1 CGARAYGALC
11 QGGARDE
18 RRADGERG
26 GKPGSRGGSRDEK
39 PAYGK
44 RDDKPG
50 YRGGSRDDKPAYRAG
65 DGRTAASRP
74 TGGRS
79 GDRDKRPYSRERKD
93 DARGEARPRRS
104 MTDAERTAEQERY
117 DGPPLPE
124 EITGKELDRN
134 VIAQLKGLPE
144 KLAARVARHL
154 AAAGMLIDSDPET
167 AYKHT
172 L

>member
-1 CGARAYGALC
+1 
-11 QGGARDE
+11 
-18 RRADGERG
+18 
-26 GKPGSRGGSRDEK
+26 KPGYRGSRDERPAAGGRDSRPSSRGDKPAYGKRDDK

-50 YRGGSRDDKPAYRAG
+50 YRGGGRDEKPAYGKRDGKPGCRGGSRDDEPTDRAG

-74 TGGRS
+74 TGGAS

-134 VIAQLKGLPE
+134 VIA
-144 KLAARVARHL
+144 
-154 AAAGMLIDSDPET
+154 
-167 AYKHT
+167 
-172 L
+172 